1 MIAFVV
7 FVTVLVLAVMG
18 TVQQSFLVVTNA
30 VATVNDR
37 WLVVILSAGDQT
49 VTCHW
54 HFAAPGKVY

>member
-1 MIAFVV
+1 MVKIILKGVATIAFVV

-37 WLVVILSAGDQT
+37 
-49 VTCHW
+49 
-54 HFAAPGKVY
+54 